1 MNMDEKLSFLEETL
15 SRDPQSLTADSKLS
29 SISNWDSLS
38 MMSLL
43 AYISLQHDNVT
54 IDDLKQCITVGDLC
68 NLL

>member
-1 MNMDEKLSFLEETL
+1 MDEKLSFLEETL
-15 SRDPQSLTADSKLS
+15 SCDPQSLTADSELS

-54 IDDLKQCITVGDLC
+54 IDDLKMYYRR
-68 NLL
+68 